1 MSPTRMFPL
10 ENVLFPAA
18 SLHLHIFEERYRALA
33 RACVA
38 ADGAFGG
45 VLIARGS
52 EVGGGDSRFGVGTM
66 ARMTEA
72 AELPDGQWL
81 VTAVGEDRVR
91 VRSWAGEEPYPQAE
105 VEPFPDLPPGPD
117 SDVRLQRAQ
126 RLLRQALALKAELG
140 ERVPPATVDLG
151 AEPGPASY
159 QAATLAAFSLADAQ
173 RVLEG
178 PGPDD
183 RLAVVIEV
191 LGDLVDVLGRRLA
204 SG

>member
-1 MSPTRMFPL
+1 MFPL

-18 SLHLHIFEERYRALA
+18 PLHLHIFEERYRALA
-33 RACVA
+33 RDSA
-38 ADGAFGG
+38 AGDGTFGV
-45 VLIARGS
+45 VLIERGS

-66 ARMTEA
+66 ARVTQA

-81 VTAVGEDRVR
+81 ITAVGEERFR
-91 VRSWAGEEPYPQAE
+91 VRSWVAEEPYPQAE
-105 VEPFPDLPPGPD
+105 VEPFPDAPVGDD
-117 SDVRLQRAQ
+117 SEARLQDAQ
-126 RLLRQALALKAELG
+126 RLLRRALALRAELG
-140 ERVPPATVDLG
+140 ERVPPATVELG

-159 QAATLAAFSLADAQ
+159 QAAALAGFSPVDAQ

-191 LGDLVDVLGRRLA
+191 LDDLVEVLGSRLA